1 MRPVH
6 PLSDSELDEHL
17 ANLDRDG
24 YTIIRNQIAPEYLDP
39 LRDIAQRAADDYIAA
54 WRGGMKLSEVHIGD
68 KYGNRKFNLNPNA
81 RACFLWGDAAIEL
94 LDHDTVHAISE
105 PALGTYHFSD
115 LVANTQRYNPGE
127 QLGGF
132 HRDFRPG
139 LTANGKHRGLWFF
152 FLLDG
157 YTAENGATSVIPGTH
172 CFKADEDPGTPD
184 PNPDHYSNRVQVI
197 GDPGDLLVLN
207 AAGLHSAGMNQTRE
221 PRRTLN
227 IRVMQPEGKFHYNA
241 WDLAGP
247 GRQAKASARV
257 KRFMQPPAECAAELR
272 TNWAVMPSEY
282 EVD

>member
-6 PLSDSELDEHL
+6 SLSNSELGEHL

-24 YTIIRNQIAPEYLDP
+24 YTVIRNQIAPEYLDP

-54 WRGGMKLSEVHIGD
+54 WRGGMKLSDVNIGD
-68 KYGNRKFNLNPNA
+68 RYGTRKFDLNPNA

-94 LDHDTVHAISE
+94 LDHDTVHAICE

-115 LVANTQRYNPGE
+115 LVANTQRYNPGKQSE
-127 QLGGF
+127 GV

-152 FLLDG
+152 FLIDG

-172 CFKADEDPGTPD
+172 RFKAEENPGVPD
-184 PNPDHYSNRVQVI
+184 SNPNHYSNRVQVI
-197 GDPGDLLVLN
+197 GDPGDLLVVN
-207 AAGLHSAGMNQTRE
+207 AACLHCAGMNQTQK

-227 IRVMQPEGKFHYNA
+227 VRVMQPEGKFHYNA
-241 WDLAGP
+241 WKLAGP
-247 GRQAKASARV
+247 RRQAKASVRV
-257 KRFMQPPAECAAELR
+257 KRFMQPPADLAAELR
-272 TNWAVMPSEY
+272 TDWAVMPSEN
-282 EVD
+282 EAD